1 MKHFFILVA
10 AVFLLIACEEEMKPP
25 SGSEEQPPTEN
36 EDSTVPDTDP
46 TPEPVTAR
54 VSGLNGDCGDFCIM
68 LYWKN
73 PSDED
78 FDSIRVEWRKSGETQ
93 SKSETLPKE
102 TIFYTVENLDQTE
115 YLFSVILSKG
125 GSDGPAETV
134 TLSVP
139 NFEGSPF
146 IGLSASTQPVSLPT
160 DDSNLDLFFD
170 DTNPATSVSIPD
182 GSTLKSFRIDNHAF
196 LEEEMKNITIH
207 TEELLPYISVPAQSA
222 FAPGL
227 YVVVL
232 RYEGNDS
239 MPLIWN
245 VSAAE

>member
-1 MKHFFILVA
+1 MKHFFILAA
-10 AVFLLIACEEEMKPP
+10 AVFLLIACDEEMKPP

-46 TPEPVTAR
+46 TPEPVTAC
-54 VSGLNGDCGDFCIM
+54 VSGLNGDCGDYCIM

-102 TIFYTVENLDQTE
+102 RIFYTVEKLDQTE

-125 GSDGPAETV
+125 GIDGPAQTV

-139 NFEGSPF
+139 NFTDSPF
-146 IGLSASTQPVSLPT
+146 IGLSASTQSVSLPT

-170 DTNPATSVSIPD
+170 ETTFVSIPD
-182 GSTLKSFRIDNHAF
+182 GSTLKSFRINNDAF
-196 LEEEMKNITIH
+196 SEEEMKNITIH
-207 TEELLPYISVPAQSA
+207 TEGLLPYISVPAQSA

-232 RYEGNDS
+232 SHEGNDS

-245 VSAAE
+245 ISAAE

>member
-1 MKHFFILVA
+1 
-10 AVFLLIACEEEMKPP
+10 MKPP
-25 SGSEEQPPTEN
+25 SGSEEQPTTEN

-54 VSGLNGDCGDFCIM
+54 VSDLNGDCGDYRIM

-125 GSDGPAETV
+125 GSDGPAQTV

-139 NFEGSPF
+139 NFTDSPF
-146 IGLSASTQPVSLPT
+146 IGLSASTQSVSLPT

-170 DTNPATSVSIPD
+170 ETTSVSIPD
-182 GSTLKSFRIDNHAF
+182 GSTLKSFRINNDAF
-196 LEEEMKNITIH
+196 SEEEMKNIIIH
-207 TEELLPYISVPAQSA
+207 TEGLLPYISVPAQSA

-232 RYEGNDS
+232 SYEGNDS

>member
-1 MKHFFILVA
+1 MKHFFILAA

-68 LYWKN
+68 LYWQN
-73 PSDED
+73 PNDED

-102 TIFYTVENLDQTE
+102 TISYTVENLDQTE

-125 GSDGPAETV
+125 GSDGPAQTV
-134 TLSVP
+134 RLSVP

-146 IGLSASTQPVSLPT
+146 IGLSASAQPVSLPT
-160 DDSNLDLFFD
+160 DDSNLNLFFD
-170 DTNPATSVSIPD
+170 DTTTSVSIPD
-182 GSTLKSFRIDNHAF
+182 GSTLKSFRINNYAF
-196 LEEEMKNITIH
+196 SEEEMTNITIH
-207 TEELLPYISVPAQSA
+207 TEGLPYISVPAQSA
-222 FAPGL
+222 SAPGL

-232 RYEGNDS
+232 SYEGKDS

>member
-1 MKHFFILVA
+1 MKHFFILAA
-10 AVFLLIACEEEMKPP
+10 AVFLLIACDEEMKPP
-25 SGSEEQPPTEN
+25 SGSDEQPPTEN

-54 VSGLNGDCGDFCIM
+54 VSGLNGDCGDYCIM

-115 YLFSVILSKG
+115 YLFSIILSKG

-146 IGLSASTQPVSLPT
+146 IGLSVSTQPVFLPT
-160 DDSNLDLFFD
+160 DDSNLNLFFD
-170 DTNPATSVSIPD
+170 ETTDASIPD
-182 GSTLKSFRIDNHAF
+182 GSTLKSFRINNYAF
-196 LEEEMKNITIH
+196 SEEEMKNITIH
-207 TEELLPYISVPAQSA
+207 SNGLLPYISVPAQSA
-222 FAPGL
+222 SAPGL

-232 RYEGNDS
+232 SYAGKDS

>member
-1 MKHFFILVA
+1 MKHFFILAA

-78 FDSIRVEWRKSGETQ
+78 FDSIRVEWRKNGETQ
-93 SKSETLPKE
+93 SKSKTLPKE
-102 TIFYTVENLDQTE
+102 TISYTVENLDQTE

-125 GSDGPAETV
+125 GIDGPAKTV

-139 NFEGSPF
+139 NFEDSPF
-146 IGLSASTQPVSLPT
+146 IGLSASAQPVSLPT
-160 DDSNLDLFFD
+160 DDSNLNLFFD
-170 DTNPATSVSIPD
+170 DTTTSVSIPD
-182 GSTLKSFRIDNHAF
+182 GSTLKSFRINNYAF
-196 LEEEMKNITIH
+196 SEEEMKNITIH
-207 TEELLPYISVPAQSA
+207 TARLPYISVPAQS

-232 RYEGNDS
+232 SSDGNDS

>member
-1 MKHFFILVA
+1 MKHFFILA
-10 AVFLLIACEEEMKPP
+10 SAVFLLIACDEEMKPP
-25 SGSEEQPPTEN
+25 SGSEVQPPTEN

-54 VSGLNGDCGDFCIM
+54 VSDLNGDCGDYCIM

-78 FDSIRVEWRKSGETQ
+78 FDSIRVEWKKSGGTQ

-125 GSDGPAETV
+125 GSDGPAQTV

-170 DTNPATSVSIPD
+170 ETTSASIPD
-182 GSTLKSFRIDNHAF
+182 GLTLKSFRINNDAF
-196 LEEEMKNITIH
+196 SEEEMKNIIIH
-207 TEELLPYISVPAQSA
+207 TEGLLPYISVPAQSA
-222 FAPGL
+222 SAPGL

>member
-1 MKHFFILVA
+1 MKHFFILAA

-25 SGSEEQPPTEN
+25 SGSEEQPPTKN

-54 VSGLNGDCGDFCIM
+54 VSGLNGDCGDYCIM
-68 LYWKN
+68 LYWQN
-73 PSDED
+73 PNDED

-93 SKSETLPKE
+93 SKSETLLPKE
-102 TIFYTVENLDQTE
+102 TIFYTVENLEQTE

-134 TLSVP
+134 TLSVS
-139 NFEGSPF
+139 NFTDSPF
-146 IGLSASTQPVSLPT
+146 IGLAASQQPVRLPSDGASLF
-160 DDSNLDLFFD
+160 LYFD
-170 DTNPATSVSIPD
+170 DTVPVAIPD
-182 GSTLKSFRIDNHAF
+182 GTTVKSFRINNRAF
-196 LEEEMKNITIH
+196 SGEEMKSVTAV
-207 TEELLPYISVPAQSA
+207 TDALMPYISVPAESA
-222 FAPGL
+222 SAPGL

-232 RYEGNDS
+232 SYEGKDS

>member
-1 MKHFFILVA
+1 MKHFFILAA

-68 LYWKN
+68 LYWQN
-73 PSDED
+73 PNDED
-78 FDSIRVEWRKSGETQ
+78 FDTIRVEWRKSGETQ

-102 TIFYTVENLDQTE
+102 TISYTVENLDQTE

-125 GSDGPAETV
+125 GSDGPAQTV

-160 DDSNLDLFFD
+160 DVSNLNLFFD
-170 DTNPATSVSIPD
+170 ETTDASIPD
-182 GSTLKSFRIDNHAF
+182 GSTLKSFRINNYAF
-196 LEEEMKNITIH
+196 SEEEMTNITIH
-207 TEELLPYISVPAQSA
+207 TEVLLPYISVPAQSA
-222 FAPGL
+222 SAPGL

-232 RYEGNDS
+232 SYEGNDS

>member
-1 MKHFFILVA
+1 MKHFFILAA

-54 VSGLNGDCGDFCIM
+54 VSDLNGDCGDYCIM

-78 FDSIRVEWRKSGETQ
+78 FDSIRVEWRKNGETQ

-115 YLFSVILSKG
+115 YLFSVRLSKG
-125 GSDGPAETV
+125 GIDGPAKTV

-139 NFEGSPF
+139 SFEGSPF

-170 DTNPATSVSIPD
+170 DTDTFVSIPD
-182 GSTLKSFRIDNHAF
+182 GSTLKSFRINNYAF
-196 LEEEMKNITIH
+196 SEEEMKNITIH
-207 TEELLPYISVPAQSA
+207 SNGLLPYISVPAQSA
-222 FAPGL
+222 SAPGL

-232 RYEGNDS
+232 SYEDNDS

>member
-1 MKHFFILVA
+1 MKHFFILAA

-68 LYWKN
+68 LYWQN

-102 TIFYTVENLDQTE
+102 TIFYTVENLEQTE

-125 GSDGPAETV
+125 GSDGPAQTV
-134 TLSVP
+134 TLSVSS
-139 NFEGSPF
+139 FEGSPF
-146 IGLSASTQPVSLPT
+146 IGLSASAQPVSLPT
-160 DDSNLDLFFD
+160 DDSNLNLFFD
-170 DTNPATSVSIPD
+170 DTTTSVSIPD
-182 GSTLKSFRIDNHAF
+182 GSTLKSFRINNYAF
-196 LEEEMKNITIH
+196 SEEEMKNITIH
-207 TEELLPYISVPAQSA
+207 SNGLLPYISVPARSA
-222 FAPGL
+222 SAPGL
-227 YVVVL
+227 YAVVL
-232 RYEGNDS
+232 SYEGKDS

>member
-1 MKHFFILVA
+1 MD
-10 AVFLLIACEEEMKPP
+10 P
-25 SGSEEQPPTEN
+25 STLSKSAT
-36 EDSTVPDTDP
+36 TTDP

-54 VSGLNGDCGDFCIM
+54 VSGLDGDCGDYCIM

-125 GSDGPAETV
+125 GIDGPAQTV

-146 IGLSASTQPVSLPT
+146 IGLSASTQPASLPT
-160 DDSNLDLFFD
+160 DNSNLNLFFD
-170 DTNPATSVSIPD
+170 ETTDASIPD
-182 GSTLKSFRIDNHAF
+182 GSTLESFRINNDAF
-196 LEEEMKNITIH
+196 SEEEMKNITIH
-207 TEELLPYISVPAQSA
+207 TEGLPYISVPAQSA
-222 FAPGL
+222 SAPGL
-227 YVVVL
+227 YVAVL
-232 RYEGNDS
+232 SYDGNNS

>member
-1 MKHFFILVA
+1 MKHFFILAA
-10 AVFLLIACEEEMKPP
+10 AVFLLIACDEEMKPP

-46 TPEPVTAR
+46 TPEPVTAC
-54 VSGLNGDCGDFCIM
+54 VSDLNGDCGDYCIM

-102 TIFYTVENLDQTE
+102 TIFYTVENLDQTK

-125 GSDGPAETV
+125 GIDGPAETV

-139 NFEGSPF
+139 NFTDSPF
-146 IGLSASTQPVSLPT
+146 IGLSASTQSVSLPT
-160 DDSNLDLFFD
+160 DDSNLNLFFD
-170 DTNPATSVSIPD
+170 ETTDASIPD
-182 GSTLKSFRIDNHAF
+182 GSTLKSFRINNDAF
-196 LEEEMKNITIH
+196 SEEEMKNITIH
-207 TEELLPYISVPAQSA
+207 TEGLLPYISVPAQSA

>member
-1 MKHFFILVA
+1 MKHFFILAA
-10 AVFLLIACEEEMKPP
+10 AVFLLIACDEEMKPP

-54 VSGLNGDCGDFCIM
+54 VSGLNGDCGDYCIM

-102 TIFYTVENLDQTE
+102 TIFYTVKNLDQTE

-125 GSDGPAETV
+125 GIDGPAQTV

-139 NFEGSPF
+139 NFTDSPF
-146 IGLSASTQPVSLPT
+146 IGLSASTQPVSLPS
-160 DDSNLDLFFD
+160 DDSILNLFFD
-170 DTNPATSVSIPD
+170 ETTDASIPD
-182 GSTLKSFRIDNHAF
+182 GSTLKSFRINNYAF
-196 LEEEMKNITIH
+196 SEEEMKNITIH
-207 TEELLPYISVPAQSA
+207 SNVLLPYISVPAQSA
-222 FAPGL
+222 SAPGL

-232 RYEGNDS
+232 SYEGNDS

>member
-1 MKHFFILVA
+1 MKHFFILAA
-10 AVFLLIACEEEMKPP
+10 AVFLLIACDEEMKPP

-54 VSGLNGDCGDFCIM
+54 VSGLNGDCGDYCIM

-78 FDSIRVEWRKSGETQ
+78 FDSIRVEWRKSGGTQ

-125 GSDGPAETV
+125 GIDGPAQTV

-146 IGLSASTQPVSLPT
+146 IGLFASTQPVSLPT

-170 DTNPATSVSIPD
+170 ETTDASIPD
-182 GSTLKSFRIDNHAF
+182 GSTLKSFRINNDAF
-196 LEEEMKNITIH
+196 SKEEMKNITIH
-207 TEELLPYISVPAQSA
+207 TEGLLPYISVPAQSA

-232 RYEGNDS
+232 SYEGNDS

>member
-1 MKHFFILVA
+1 MKHFFILAA

-36 EDSTVPDTDP
+36 EDSTVPDTDS
-46 TPEPVTAR
+46 TPEPVTALA
-54 VSGLNGDCGDFCIM
+54 SGLNGDCGDFCIM
-68 LYWKN
+68 LYWQN
-73 PSDED
+73 PNYED

-102 TIFYTVENLDQTE
+102 TIFYTVKNLDQTE

-134 TLSVP
+134 TLSVSS
-139 NFEGSPF
+139 FEGSPF
-146 IGLSASTQPVSLPT
+146 IGLSASAQPVSLPS
-160 DDSNLDLFFD
+160 DDSNLNLFFD
-170 DTNPATSVSIPD
+170 DTTTSVSIPD
-182 GSTLKSFRIDNHAF
+182 GSTLKSFRINNYAF
-196 LEEEMKNITIH
+196 SEEEMTNITIH
-207 TEELLPYISVPAQSA
+207 TEGLPYISVPAQSA

-232 RYEGNDS
+232 SYEGNDS

>member
-1 MKHFFILVA
+1 MKHFFILAA

-54 VSGLNGDCGDFCIM
+54 VSGLNGDCGDYCIM

-139 NFEGSPF
+139 SFEGSPF
-146 IGLSASTQPVSLPT
+146 IGLFASTQPVSLPT
-160 DDSNLDLFFD
+160 DDSNLNLFFD
-170 DTNPATSVSIPD
+170 ETTDASIPD
-182 GSTLKSFRIDNHAF
+182 GSTLKSFRINNYAF
-196 LEEEMKNITIH
+196 SEEEMKNITIH
-207 TEELLPYISVPAQSA
+207 SNGLLPYISVPAQSA
-222 FAPGL
+222 SAPGL

-232 RYEGNDS
+232 SYEGNDS